1 MTLRDATPQDFDA
14 ILRLN
19 AESVRFLSALTPQRL
34 AMLHDQCCLHRV
46 ACIDGNV
53 QAFLLGFREGS
64 AYDSVNYRWFA
75 ARYPRFFYVDRVVVA
90 QAAQG
95 RGLGRRLYE
104 DAFAFAGSAGLERI
118 ACEIDH
124 DPPNPVSERF
134 HDRFGFREVGRQAVS
149 YGGGKTVSMRVAE
162 PGVTPHR

>member
-46 ACIDGNV
+46 ACIDGDV

-75 ARYPRFFYVDRVVVA
+75 ARHPRFFYVDRVVVA

-95 RGLGRRLYE
+95 RGLGRRLYD
-104 DAFAFAGSAGLERI
+104 DAFAFARVAGLERVT
-118 ACEIDH
+118 CEIDH
-124 DPPNPVSERF
+124 DPPNPVSARF
-134 HDRFGFREVGRQAVS
+134 HDAFGFREVGRQAVA

-162 PGVTPHR
+162 PGPAPPR

>member
-1 MTLRDATPQDFDA
+1 VTLRDATPADFDA
-14 ILRLN
+14 VLRLN

-34 AMLHDQCCLHRV
+34 ALLHGQCCLHRV
-46 ACIDGNV
+46 ARVDGEV

-64 AYDSVNYRWFA
+64 SYDSVNYRWFA

>member
-1 MTLRDATPQDFDA
+1 MTLRDATPADFDA
-14 ILRLN
+14 VLRLN

-34 AMLHDQCCLHRV
+34 ALLHGQCCLHRV
-46 ACIDGNV
+46 ARVDGEV